1 MAGVGTKIIVD
12 CDPGHDD
19 AVAIVFAARHFDLLA
34 VTTVYGNA
42 SVENTTR
49 NALAILELA
58 GINAPVASGCAEP
71 LAAPALHTRE
81 MHGKTGLDGA
91 NIPPPTHST
100 IETHAVDL
108 IIALAEQHRGEL
120 VVAAIGP
127 STNLALALKREP
139 RLRSWL
145 RGVTIMGGSPTL
157 GTVTPVAEFNVHA
170 DPEAATV
177 VFESGIPIRMVG
189 YNVTRQ
195 TGFDRDDIAR
205 LKVSGRKTAAVVADL
220 MSFYL
225 GKQERV
231 FGLQVA
237 PMHDV
242 CALVPYVAPDLIRA
256 VEASVMVELAGTHTR
271 GMTVCDLRSVR
282 PGAAG
287 AMKGVAEPNAR
298 VAVEARSRPLIDL
311 VIDTV
316 LAYD

>member
-1 MAGVGTKIIVD
+1 MTGVRTKIIVD

-19 AVAIVFAARHFDLLA
+19 AVALLFAAHYFDLLA

-58 GINAPVASGCAEP
+58 GIDAPVAPGCAEP
-71 LAAPALHTRE
+71 LVAPALHTRE

-145 RGVTIMGGSPTL
+145 REVTIMGGSTGV
-157 GTVTPVAEFNVHA
+157 GTVTPVAESNVHA
-170 DPEAATV
+170 DPEAAAV
-177 VFESGIPIRMVG
+177 VFESGVPIHMVG

-195 TGFDRDDIAR
+195 IGFDRHDIAG
-205 LKVSGRKTAAVVADL
+205 LKASGRKTAAVIADL

-225 GKQERV
+225 EQQERV

-237 PMHDV
+237 PVHDV
-242 CALVPYVAPDLIRA
+242 CALVPYVDSTLIRT
-256 VEASVMVELAGTHTR
+256 VETSVKVELTGTHTR
-271 GMTVCDLRSVR
+271 GMTVCDMRFVR
-282 PGAAG
+282 PGMGAG
-287 AMKGVAEPNAR
+287 LKGMVDRNAR
-298 VAVEARSRPLIDL
+298 VAVEARSRPLINL
-311 VIDTV
+311 VMDAVI
-316 LAYD
+316 AYE

>member
-1 MAGVGTKIIVD
+1 MAGVRTKIIVD

-19 AVAIVFAARHFDLLA
+19 AVAILFAARHFDLLA
-34 VTTVYGNA
+34 VTTVYGNS

-58 GINAPVASGCAEP
+58 GIDAPVAAGCAEP
-71 LAAPALHTRE
+71 LVAPALHTRE

-145 RGVTIMGGSPTL
+145 REVTIMGGSTTV

-170 DPEAATV
+170 DPEAAAV
-177 VFESGIPIRMVG
+177 VFESGIPLRMVG
-189 YNVTRQ
+189 YDVTRQ

-205 LKVSGRKTAAVVADL
+205 LRESGRRTAAVIADL
-220 MSFYL
+220 MNFYL
-225 GKQERV
+225 GKQEQV

-237 PMHDV
+237 PTHDV
-242 CALVPYVAPDLIRA
+242 CALVPYVDSSLIRT
-256 VEASVMVELAGTHTR
+256 VETSVKVELAGTYTR

-282 PGAAG
+282 PGADG
-287 AMKGVAEPNAR
+287 GLEGVMDPNAR
-298 VAVEARSRPLIDL
+298 VAVEARSRPLMDL
-311 VIDTV
+311 VIKAV
-316 LAYD
+316 LAYE

>member
-1 MAGVGTKIIVD
+1 MAGVRTKIIVD

-19 AVAIVFAARHFDLLA
+19 AVALLFAAHYFDLLA

-58 GINAPVASGCAEP
+58 GIDAPVAPGGAEP
-71 LAAPALHTRE
+71 LVAPALHTRE

-91 NIPPPTHST
+91 NLPPPTRSA

-108 IIALAEQHRGEL
+108 IISLGEQHRGEL

-145 RGVTIMGGSPTL
+145 REVTIMGGSTTL
-157 GTVTPVAEFNVHA
+157 GTVTPVAESNVHA

-177 VFESGIPIRMVG
+177 VFESGVPIRMVG

-205 LKVSGRKTAAVVADL
+205 LRESGRRTAAVIADL

-225 GKQERV
+225 EKQERV
-231 FGLQVA
+231 FGLPVA

-242 CALVPYVAPDLIRA
+242 CALVPYVDASLIRT
-256 VEASVMVELAGTHTR
+256 VETSVKVELAGTYTR

-282 PGAAG
+282 PGAEAG
-287 AMKGVAEPNAR
+287 LDGVMYPNAH
-298 VAVEARSRPLIDL
+298 VAVAARSRPLMDL
-311 VIDTV
+311 VIEAV
-316 LAYD
+316 LAYA

>member
-1 MAGVGTKIIVD
+1 MAGVRSKIIVD

-19 AVAIVFAARHFDLLA
+19 AVALLFAARHFDLLA

-58 GINAPVASGCAEP
+58 RIDAPVASGCAEP

-91 NIPPPTHST
+91 HIPPPTYSA

-145 RGVTIMGGSPTL
+145 REVTATGVTVS
-157 GTVTPVAEFNVHA
+157 
-170 DPEAATV
+170 TV
-177 VFESGIPIRMVG
+177 V
-189 YNVTRQ
+189 
-195 TGFDRDDIAR
+195 
-205 LKVSGRKTAAVVADL
+205 
-220 MSFYL
+220 
-225 GKQERV
+225 
-231 FGLQVA
+231 
-237 PMHDV
+237 
-242 CALVPYVAPDLIRA
+242 VPP
-256 VEASVMVELAGTHTR
+256 
-271 GMTVCDLRSVR
+271 
-282 PGAAG
+282 
-287 AMKGVAEPNAR
+287 
-298 VAVEARSRPLIDL
+298 
-311 VIDTV
+311 
-316 LAYD
+316 